1 MCISDKCHGHFH
13 MDTFLLNS
21 VVSASGIYCSCV
33 WYTLMFHLLISLTG
47 HYFTDLLFIL
57 IITPIH
63 LSQKCQQACKLPF
76 LDVRALVKDMKNRN
90 LIQEVQQDVAKTKI
104 NWWVTTVQIH
114 ETGLT
119 TLILWHQ

>member
-1 MCISDKCHGHFH
+1 
-13 MDTFLLNS
+13 
-21 VVSASGIYCSCV
+21 
-33 WYTLMFHLLISLTG
+33 MFHLLISLTG
-47 HYFTDLLFIL
+47 HHFTDLLFIL

-104 NWWVTTVQIH
+104 NW
-114 ETGLT
+114 
-119 TLILWHQ
+119 